1 MLAKRLQQA
10 SAAKPVFVA
19 VGHATSPYI
28 SMYRWSDGGGFGE
41 KLANPS
47 TLFTGTAN
55 SIAFSPNG
63 KAIAIAFANN
73 PGFTAYQ
80 WSTAGFGT
88 KYSDPSVSISQGGG
102 ISFTRNGDK
111 VITAG
116 GSTPTVTVYNW
127 SDSTGFG
134 TTQAL
139 NAGIGAIGNGV
150 DCSPA
155 NNNYVAVSAAVN
167 LLYAYDLSTTPGT
180 RYTTTT
186 LGTSAIGRGTA
197 FNPTGD
203 AIACAHDVSPY
214 VSVFPW
220 SSSGFGTKYANP
232 ASLPSGNCNDVVFNN
247 AGTVLAAA
255 VAVSPYVEAYAW
267 SAGFGSKF
275 SNPSTL
281 PTGAGSGIDFSPS
294 DNAIAVA
301 HSTSPYVTAYA
312 WNGGFGAK
320 YSDPST
326 LPAGNASYVKFFRMP

>member
-10 SAAKPVFVA
+10 SAAKATFVA
-19 VGHATSPYI
+19 VAHANSPYV
-28 SMYRWSDGGGFGE
+28 SVYRWNDGGGFGE

-47 TLFTGTAN
+47 TLLTAQV
-55 SIAFSPNG
+55 SGISFSPDG
-63 KAIAIAFANN
+63 LVIALAFGAS
-73 PGFTAYQ
+73 PGHAAYQ
-80 WSTAGFGT
+80 WSASGFGT
-88 KYSDPSVSISQGGG
+88 KYSDPSTSVSSGGG
-102 ISFTRNGDK
+102 ICFTKNGDK
-111 VITAG
+111 VVTTGASF
-116 GSTPTVTVYNW
+116 STNPFSW
-127 SDSTGFG
+127 SNSTGFG
-134 TTQAL
+134 SLQST
-139 NAGIGAIGNGV
+139 NASITGNGTGV
-150 DCSPA
+150 DCSPVS
-155 NNNYVAVSAAVN
+155 NSYVAVASTTNVVFAF
-167 LLYAYDLSTTPGT
+167 DLSTTTAT
-180 RYTTTT
+180 RYNTN
-186 LGTSAIGRGTA
+186 LATSAIGRGVA
-197 FNPTGD
+197 FHPAGG
-203 AIACAHDVSPY
+203 AIACAHEVSPY
-214 VSVFPW
+214 ISVFPW
-220 SSSGFGTKYANP
+220 TSPGFGTKYANP

-247 AGTVLAAA
+247 AGTVLAVA